1 MANKLAS
8 KYDLIASYGKM
19 VMLNINGEAQ
29 GAYYLVERISD
40 EFLDVNSPYRSMPNY
55 QILVTGQEIGK

>member
-1 MANKLAS
+1 M
-8 KYDLIASYGKM
+8 IASYGKM

-40 EFLDVNSPYRSMPNY
+40 EFLRREFSISSMPNY
-55 QILVTGQEIGK
+55 QILVTGQERKIILTVTT